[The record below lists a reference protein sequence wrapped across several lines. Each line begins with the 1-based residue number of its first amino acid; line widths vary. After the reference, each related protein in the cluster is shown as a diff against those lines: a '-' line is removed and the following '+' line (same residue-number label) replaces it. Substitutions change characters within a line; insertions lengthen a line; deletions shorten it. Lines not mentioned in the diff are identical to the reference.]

1 MSAYDHI
8 GEGDAGALT
17 VNDYIYSPSR
27 LYFIV
32 LEANGQLNTYAGDS
46 PDDPQKIQ
54 VGTSA
59 TTVPPGGQDL
69 MLILRKGPFDQNIK
83 NLQIFWSLQDGPLEQ
98 LWKSPGSTDLA
109 SPMEAY
115 LGDDGRLIL
124 RQNQRGIWNQ
134 IWNNGCSDPVVE
146 YIVEK
151 IDYDT
156 SSAKIKS
163 DSDNGMLEQILQN

>member
-8 GEGDAGALT
+8 GEAGYLV

-32 LEANGQLNTYAGDS
+32 LETNGQLNTYAGDS

-83 NLQIFWSLQDGPLEQ
+83 NLQIFLVSQ
-98 LWKSPGSTDLA
+98 TDLLSNFGNA
-109 SPMEAY
+109 RVPRTWPARWRLTWEMME
-115 LGDDGRLIL
+115 G
-124 RQNQRGIWNQ
+124 
-134 IWNNGCSDPVVE
+134 
-146 YIVEK
+146 
-151 IDYDT
+151 
-156 SSAKIKS
+156 
-163 DSDNGMLEQILQN
+163 